1 MYSASAKALSSVS
14 TKYNSIV
21 NSSSTATATSNID
34 LLDAQSSALK
44 LATSLAYEQAT
55 FNANIINQ
63 SVTVVNQNFIE
74 PLQKNQN
81 TITSTNNVR
90 LDQVI
95 ASLNAFKS
103 AIYNVNYVVNLI
115 NTNSEQ
121 IVAAGQYASVLE
133 PIVEKEYTTEQDAFW
148 LDSMNTD
155 TNILSDY
162 YFEWNKYS
170 FWNGLSYKE
179 IINYNNLNGLQE
191 YNSLLKSVYLEEL
204 NILSNLIQK
213 YPVQNSYNYLHI
225 KIWDSGVKLNYL
237 TFQKNVL
244 STNLS
249 DKWILIGSGV
259 NLDTYLPNTN
269 DLSNFSKEYLNF
281 INDLANEIAILNG
294 SDWVTDAIW
303 PYIFPANLST
313 STCLY
318 SSLYPEWSGLNISD
332 CFIPGSTI
340 DYPAI
345 ITNIINDLYFNYPPL
360 LPGQIAISTY
370 NIGSTYYVSL
380 IKIDTYNGVP
390 CFKEKR
396 IAINPYF
403 SQQLNIVNDTTI
415 NGSLKVQ
422 TYDGQPIIETDNISK
437 ITSFHDKIGV
447 NQDTYNVKGLVDID
461 NVSFTFINNILNQ
474 FIDPLL
480 YSNNVFN
487 DISSTIVYGQTS
499 ISNVPVSFQQNV
511 FVFKTMVQNIIQES
525 DISFLFVPYESQV
538 FATKTLSSDSFTK
551 IQTIVNELNK
561 MLPQIN
567 LNEETQ
573 TYNFS
578 FIELLNDTKNSYL
591 CSLRGKLVR
600 NPVNPNEIEIYFI
613 TSFLNVNSV
622 VIHKSYTKD
631 FNNIV
636 NQLSSCS
643 RLTNF
648 SVLLVKDPNIYNA
661 LLEGNSIGS
670 TNPYNP
676 YFSDVINN
684 SPYFRERF
692 GNQALYVFCWE
703 FINKEDINN
712 NVEIFCLFNEYWP
725 YFACK
730 KASELF
736 LPNNGRNVEE
746 ITNYN
751 FEQYI
756 NKYGT
761 NQNISFLVHFP
772 LLKGPKISVC
782 NIITINGKQYFIGCG
797 FNVSDIISE
806 SIVLKGDNTITG
818 NLSVIDSDTNNTI
831 FNVDTYNKQSFSLY
845 KLGLGTNNPQSKLD
859 IRNGGVGD
867 IIKSIEKLVSNIN
880 DFNINIQ
887 LLINAN
893 SEDEFEKIIT
903 TQFKHYGDFP
913 EPPLVQ
919 INDNYYVVEKI
930 PDSLT
935 GLDTE
940 YIYHWLYPNWKNQQN
955 INIVSP
961 QYQTAIK
968 NAILMIDNI
977 YNKSNI
983 FNNSNSFHLYDWSFG
998 KKCSICQIFEINNQK
1013 YSLINGIN
1021 LEILG
1026 IDINDDNVIS
1036 FYQSIIAYTYYIQ
1049 DIQIRLN
1056 NITNIPNEQK
1066 ATDYRNQQLNI
1077 YPIQN
1082 AVQYTFSEICSISKF
1097 DYNTLEISDTK
1108 LFTVFADTQ
1117 PQFNSITDVNLLT
1130 KVQSFFINTLRYSFR
1145 FVVGCIYIIHFEDK
1159 YDDFISVFLC
1169 TNVDIENY
1177 SFTFISLELQINT
1190 IIKSSISLVGDMTI
1204 KGDAYFSDVNNKNF
1218 VFIDTEKKF
1227 FGINSLEQTIKYKI
1241 SYGYRFAK
1249 QKVVISNDYPWNLVS
1264 EIITLDKLSFNPF
1277 TGENEDFYIESLF
1290 SPVEPNTLRRTS
1302 NVLSFEEMYN
1312 NATYETLVPIGF
1324 YAING
1329 LSTTEKL
1336 LKNRNI
1342 YGTGINYEIKNN
1354 IDLIDK
1360 LGRTF
1365 MGIDNITNNN
1375 IRAGF
1380 GIQVVDVD
1388 NDSIYRNILYVNN
1401 DSQLQVNSV
1410 SLAGNILSVDSD
1422 NNLLF
1427 NGKKVMLS
1435 D

>member
-1 MYSASAKALSSVS
+1 MEYSGSASSSAS
-14 TKYNSIV
+14 FRTKYDFIV
-21 NSSSTATATSNID
+21 TGSATSTASSDISA
-34 LLDAQSSALK
+34 LDAENIAQNLASSIA
-44 LATSLAYEQAT
+44 ANVAEN
-55 FNANIINQ
+55 NANIINESIDIVNSKFIQ
-63 SVTVVNQNFIE
+63 PLDQFQNSVI
-74 PLQKNQN
+74 
-81 TITSTNNVR
+81 STNNVR

-95 ASLNAFKS
+95 ASLDAFKT
-103 AIYNVNYVVNLI
+103 AIYNVNYVSNLI

-121 IVAAGQYASVLE
+121 IVTADQYASVLE
-133 PIVEKEYTTEQDAFW
+133 PIVEKEYLDDENYFW
-148 LDSMNTD
+148 ILDLNEPKNNYIQYFNWKKFNFWSGLNYNEVVKYNNNNNLQNYND
-155 TNILSDY
+155 LLARQQIYNVNVFKKLINQYPSNKFYYLFNILD
-162 YFEWNKYS
+162 WD
-170 FWNGLSYKE
+170 NGLKIY
-179 IINYNNLNGLQE
+179 IQE
-191 YNSLLKSVYLEEL
+191 C
-204 NILSNLIQK
+204 IQ
-213 YPVQNSYNYLHI
+213 
-225 KIWDSGVKLNYL
+225 D
-237 TFQKNVL
+237 VL
-244 STNLS
+244 VP
-249 DKWILIGSGV
+249 DKWITISSGV
-259 NLDTYLPNTN
+259 DLINYLPNTN
-269 DLSNFSKEYLNF
+269 DLSNFSQEYLNF
-281 INDLANEIAILNG
+281 VNDLSNEIAILNG

-303 PYIFPANLST
+303 PYIFPANLSDA
-313 STCLY
+313 TCLY
-318 SSLYPEWSGLNISD
+318 SSLYPEWTGLNISE
-332 CFIPGSTI
+332 CFIPGSDI

-499 ISNVPVSFQQNV
+499 ITNVPVSFQQNV

-567 LNEETQ
+567 LNQETQ

-600 NPVNPNEIEIYFI
+600 NPANPNEIEIYFI

-692 GNQALYVFCWE
+692 GNQALYVFCTE
-703 FINKEDINN
+703 FINKEQISN
-712 NVEIFCLFNEYWP
+712 NVETFSLFNEYWP
-725 YFACK
+725 YFAGK
-730 KASELF
+730 KTSELF

-746 ITNYN
+746 IDHYK

-772 LLKGPKISVC
+772 LLKGPKISVS

-867 IIKSIEKLVSNIN
+867 IIQSIDKLASNIN

-887 LLINAN
+887 LLKNAN
-893 SEDEFEKIIT
+893 SEDEFENIIT
-903 TQFKHYGDFP
+903 TQFKHYDAINFT
-913 EPPLVQ
+913 ETHFVQ

-940 YIYHWLYPNWKNQQN
+940 YIYHWLYPNWKNQKN

-1082 AVQYTFSEICSISKF
+1082 AVQYTINYLDISNMTISKF
-1097 DYNTLEISDTK
+1097 DYNTLQTSDTQ
-1108 LFTVFADTQ
+1108 VYND
-1117 PQFNSITDVNLLT
+1117 ITDVNLLSKMALFYNNT
-1130 KVQSFFINTLRYSFR
+1130 AINYYYFY
-1145 FVVGCIYIIHFEDK
+1145 VGCIYSVSFEDK
-1159 YDDFISVFLC
+1159 YNDFVSVFLC
-1169 TNVDIENY
+1169 TSADNENY
-1177 SFTFISLELQINT
+1177 IYTFISLELQINT

-1204 KGDAYFSDVNNKNF
+1204 KGDTYFSDVNDKNF
-1218 VFIDTEKKF
+1218 VFIDSENKF
-1227 FGINSLEQTIKYKI
+1227 FGINSLDILNKYNTLVTNI
-1241 SYGYRFAK
+1241 DYSNLNFSK
-1249 QKVVISNDYPWNLVS
+1249 QSAVISSNLYPNLVT
-1264 EIITLDKLSFNPF
+1264 ERIA
-1277 TGENEDFYIESLF
+1277 TGEQKIDM
-1290 SPVEPNTLRRTS
+1290 SPEKIFFVPLAPITMRRTS
-1302 NVLSFEEMYN
+1302 NYYSYQEMYDYSQQY
-1312 NATYETLVPIGF
+1312 TTPVPIGF

-1329 LSTTEKL
+1329 LSTTEKPL
-1336 LKNRNI
+1336 ENRNI
-1342 YGTGINYEIKNN
+1342 YGSATSYEIKDYKGFTN
-1354 IDLIDK
+1354 IV
-1360 LGRTF
+1360 GRSF
-1365 MGIDNITNNN
+1365 MGIDKITNEE
-1375 IRAGF
+1375 IRGGF
-1380 GIQVVDVD
+1380 GVQVVDDD
-1388 NDSIYRNILYVNN
+1388 NTSIYRNILYVNN

>member
-1 MYSASAKALSSVS
+1 MSIYENQKSRLGNNSRVLNFDNAQNGGLGVEFFLNKITNKPNLPNLPNLPVDIPKPVVTNKLLLSESQQTDLAKYL
-14 TKYNSIV
+14 TNLPIT
-21 NSSSTATATSNID
+21 N
-34 LLDAQSSALK
+34 
-44 LATSLAYEQAT
+44 
-55 FNANIINQ
+55 
-63 SVTVVNQNFIE
+63 
-74 PLQKNQN
+74 N
-81 TITSTNNVR
+81 TITI
-90 LDQVI
+90 DQVV
-95 ASLNAFKS
+95 ASLNSLKK
-103 AIYNVNYVVNLI
+103 AIYDVNYVTDLI
-115 NTNSEQ
+115 HKHSQEIIT
-121 IVAAGQYASVLE
+121 AKDYASVLN
-133 PIVEKEYTTEQDAFW
+133 PIVEKKYYNNFSDFAVRKMGAFYQ
-148 LDSMNTD
+148 
-155 TNILSDY
+155 Y
-162 YFEWNKYS
+162 YSNAFP
-170 FWNGLSYKE
+170 FWNNKTLSE
-179 IINYNNLNGLQE
+179 ILE
-191 YNSLLKSVYLEEL
+191 YNSKNNLEEYNIPLKNNIAVRDNIFENLQKQYPNNDSYFYFSVVPWKNSL
-204 NILSNLIQK
+204 NLRINHFIKDILNPSK
-213 YPVQNSYNYLHI
+213 YISIISKFDL
-225 KIWDSGVKLNYL
+225 
-237 TFQKNVL
+237 L
-244 STNLS
+244 S
-249 DKWILIGSGV
+249 I
-259 NLDTYLPNTN
+259 PNTN
-269 DLSNFSKEYLNF
+269 SLSNFSPEYLNF

-303 PYIFPANLST
+303 PYIFPANLSDA
-313 STCLY
+313 TCLY
-318 SSLYPEWSGLNISD
+318 SSLYPEWTGLPISE

-340 DYPAI
+340 EYPAI

-370 NIGSTYYVSL
+370 NIESTYYVSL

-403 SQQLNIVNDTTI
+403 SNLLSYHGDTTI
-415 NGSLKVQ
+415 KGSLKVQ

-499 ISNVPVSFQQNV
+499 ITNVPVSFQQNV
-511 FVFKTMVQNIIQES
+511 FIFKTKVQNIIQES

-538 FATKTLSSDSFTK
+538 FATKMLSSDSFTK

-567 LNEETQ
+567 LNQETQ

-600 NPVNPNEIEIYFI
+600 NPANSNQIEIYFI

-692 GNQALYVFCWE
+692 GNQALYVICTE
-703 FINKEDINN
+703 FINKEDISN
-712 NVEIFCLFNEYWP
+712 NVEAFSLFNEYWP
-725 YFACK
+725 YFAGK
-730 KASELF
+730 KTSELF
-736 LPNNGRNVEE
+736 IPNNGRSVEE
-746 ITNYN
+746 INHYT

-772 LLKGPKISVC
+772 LVKGPKISVS
-782 NIITINGKQYFIGCG
+782 NIITINGKQYYIGCG

-867 IIKSIEKLVSNIN
+867 IIQSIDKLASNIN

-887 LLINAN
+887 LLKNAN
-893 SEDEFEKIIT
+893 SEDEFENIIT
-903 TQFKHYGDFP
+903 TQFKHYDAINFTETP
-913 EPPLVQ
+913 FVQ

-940 YIYHWLYPNWKNQQN
+940 YIYHWLYSNWKNQKN

-1066 ATDYRNQQLNI
+1066 ATDYRNQQLNV

-1082 AVQYTFSEICSISKF
+1082 AVQYTINYQDISNMTISKF
-1097 DYNTLEISDTK
+1097 DYNTLQTSDTQVYK
-1108 LFTVFADTQ
+1108 D
-1117 PQFNSITDVNLLT
+1117 ITDVNLLSKMALFYNKT
-1130 KVQSFFINTLRYSFR
+1130 SIFYYYFY
-1145 FVVGCIYIIHFEDK
+1145 VGCIYSVSFEDK
-1159 YDDFISVFLC
+1159 YNDFVSVFLC
-1169 TNVDIENY
+1169 TSADNENY
-1177 SFTFISLELQINT
+1177 IYTFISLELQINT

-1204 KGDAYFSDVNNKNF
+1204 KGDTYFSDVNDKNF
-1218 VFIDTEKKF
+1218 VFIDSENKF
-1227 FGINSLEQTIKYKI
+1227 FGINSLDILNKYNTLVTNI
-1241 SYGYRFAK
+1241 DYSNLNFSK
-1249 QKVVISNDYPWNLVS
+1249 QSAVISSNLYPNLVT
-1264 EIITLDKLSFNPF
+1264 ERIA
-1277 TGENEDFYIESLF
+1277 TGEQKIDM
-1290 SPVEPNTLRRTS
+1290 SPEKIFFVPLAPITMRRTS
-1302 NVLSFEEMYN
+1302 NYYSYQEMYDYSQQY
-1312 NATYETLVPIGF
+1312 TTPVPIGF

-1329 LSTTEKL
+1329 LSTTEKPL
-1336 LKNRNI
+1336 ENRNI
-1342 YGTGINYEIKNN
+1342 YGSATSYEIKDYKGFTN
-1354 IDLIDK
+1354 IV
-1360 LGRTF
+1360 GRSF
-1365 MGIDNITNNN
+1365 MGIDKITNEE
-1375 IRAGF
+1375 IRGGF
-1380 GIQVVDVD
+1380 GVQVVDDD
-1388 NDSIYRNILYVNN
+1388 NTSIYRNILYVNN